1 MSWTG
6 QLLAAKSRGRVGR
19 KIQRKPRLRNDARKP
34 YLVSEVR
41 THDGRIVCGETSY
54 DLILKVSARCCN
66 RLPVPFLVRRTAL
79 LDRFFQAVVEI
90 FVFPAFRDLCLI
102 IELDLINQKARK
114 TLGLAV
120 NVLILGRER
129 RRGRRSHA
137 WLGLRIADLQPV

>member
-6 QLLAAKSRGRVGR
+6 QLLAAKSRGRAGR
-19 KIQRKPRLRNDARKP
+19 KFQRKPRLRNDALKP

-41 THDGRIVCGETSY
+41 THDGRIVFGETSY
-54 DLILKVSARCCN
+54 DLILKVIARCCN

-102 IELDLINQKARK
+102 IELDLMNQKARK

-120 NVLILGRER
+120 NVLLLGPER
-129 RRGRRSHA
+129 TRGRLFAGRLA
-137 WLGLRIADLQPV
+137 VRIA